1 MNLIPTFCDGNFHGF
16 ETMKEIN
23 RLKKDAHEL
32 ATFKQE
38 NEKAD
43 HMIYG
48 YFDYDNDGN
57 IVTARL
63 YSGVAKTDEE
73 FEKIA
78 LLEKAHIYA
87 IHNHH

>member
-1 MNLIPTFCDGNFHGF
+1 MKLIPTFVDHNFHGF
-16 ETMKEIN
+16 DTLKEIN
-23 RLKKDAHEL
+23 RLKSEAHEL
-32 ATFKQE
+32 AMCKQE
-38 NEKAD
+38 SEKAD

-63 YSGVAKTDEE
+63 YSGIAKTDEE
-73 FEKIA
+73 FENIA

-87 IHNHH
+87 IHNHQ